1 MVGDTDVQVMDND
14 RDMRVS
20 IEELKAVLSISSQGR
35 TKMNSTLFRNLVEK
49 SEKVKFEGMNSN
61 FKFDPT
67 LRVIPS
73 RTFLTNF
80 RWLIA
85 RALLKKIH
93 HIFKGD
99 RRLCPVW
106 VGADRCVREC
116 WQHPRI
122 HAGW

>member
-1 MVGDTDVQVMDND
+1 
-14 RDMRVS
+14 
-20 IEELKAVLSISSQGR
+20 
-35 TKMNSTLFRNLVEK
+35 MNSTLFRNLVEK

-85 RALLKKIH
+85 HALLKKIH